1 MLRLL
6 ATAIAGATKAKVPI
20 AVCGEMAGEVAM
32 TRLLLGLGL
41 RDYSM
46 HPAHVPT
53 VKQRVLSSDVSTIK
67 PLIDRIRRTDS
78 PAKLAE
84 LLDKL
89 NA

>member
-1 MLRLL
+1 
-6 ATAIAGATKAKVPI
+6 
-20 AVCGEMAGEVAM
+20 M

-53 VKQRVLSSDVSTIK
+53 VKQRVLQSDYGA
-67 PLIDRIRRTDS
+67 
-78 PAKLAE
+78 AKLVVDRLRRVDE
-84 LLDKL
+84 PQKLLSMLERL

>member
-1 MLRLL
+1 
-6 ATAIAGATKAKVPI
+6 
-20 AVCGEMAGEVAM
+20 
-32 TRLLLGLGL
+32 
-41 RDYSM
+41 M

-84 LLDKL
+84 LLDRL